1 MTVIF
6 KNKTYKSY
14 QDLLDKEYK
23 DKPITILTNGE
34 RNAKLKKGITEKAD
48 VMLAHL
54 LPHNKADMLMDR
66 KVKRTICPFAIMAQ
80 CHEACL
86 NTAGR
91 GGIIKKG
98 ETTNTI
104 EIARLRRTLLFLDDR
119 EKFLAQLHKEITAFV
134 IRCKKNDKKPCIR
147 LNGTSDIQYEHELYQ
162 GKNMFEHFPEVQ
174 FYDYTK
180 IPTRKV
186 DNIPNYHLTWSYS
199 EANDKYARMFD
210 KVPNNKAVV
219 FRDKELPS
227 MFKGLKVIDGDKTD
241 MRFLDELNVVV
252 GLKAKGKARKDYT
265 GFVIDVIQI
274 A

>member
-1 MTVIF
+1 MKMIL
-6 KNKTYKSY
+6 KNKTYDSC

-34 RNAKLKKGITEKAD
+34 RNAKLVKGITKKAD
-48 VMLAHL
+48 VMIAHL
-54 LPHNKADMLMDR
+54 LPHNRADVLMER
-66 KVKRTICPFAIMAQ
+66 KVKRTLCAFAIKAQ
-80 CHEACL
+80 CHVACL

-134 IRCKKNDKKPCIR
+134 IRCKKNDKKPCVR
-147 LNGTSDIQYEHELYQ
+147 LNGTSDIQYEYELHE

-186 DNIPNYHLTWSYS
+186 EHIPNYHLTWSYS
-199 EANDKYARMFD
+199 EANDKYARLFD

-219 FRDKELPS
+219 FRDKDLPK
-227 MFKGLKVIDGDKTD
+227 MFRGLKVIDGDKTD
-241 MRFLDELNVVV
+241 MRFLDESNIVV

-265 GFVIDVIQI
+265 GFVIDAVQLV
-274 A
+274 

>member
-1 MTVIF
+1 MKMIL
-6 KNKTYKSY
+6 KNKTYPSC

-34 RNAKLKKGITEKAD
+34 RNAKLVKGITKKAD
-48 VMLAHL
+48 VMILHF
-54 LPHNKADMLMDR
+54 LPHNRADVLMDR
-66 KVKRTICPFAIMAQ
+66 KVKRTMCPFAIMAQ

-104 EIARLRRTLLFLDDR
+104 EIARLRRTLLFLDER

-134 IRCKKNDKKPCIR
+134 IRCKKNDKKPCVR
-147 LNGTSDIQYEHELYQ
+147 LNGTSDIQWEYELHE

-199 EANDKYARMFD
+199 EANEKYAKMFD

-219 FRDKELPS
+219 FRDKDLPK
-227 MFKGLKVIDGDKTD
+227 MFRGLKVIDGDKTD
-241 MRFLDELNVVV
+241 MRFLDESNIVV

-265 GFVIDVIQI
+265 GFVIDAVQI
-274 A
+274 I

>member
-1 MTVIF
+1 MKMIL
-6 KNKTYKSY
+6 KNKTYPSC

-34 RNAKLKKGITEKAD
+34 RNAKLVKGITKKAD
-48 VMLAHL
+48 VMILHF
-54 LPHNKADMLMDR
+54 LPHNRADVLMDR
-66 KVKRTICPFAIMAQ
+66 KVKRTMCPFAIMAQ

-104 EIARLRRTLLFLDDR
+104 EIARLRRTLLFLDER

-134 IRCKKNDKKPCIR
+134 IRCKKNDKKPCVR
-147 LNGTSDIQYEHELYQ
+147 LNGTSDIQWEYELHE

-199 EANDKYARMFD
+199 EANEKYAKMFD

-219 FRDKELPS
+219 FRDKDLPK
-227 MFKGLKVIDGDKTD
+227 MFRGLKVIDGDKTD
-241 MRFLDELNVVV
+241 MRFLDESNIVV

-265 GFVIDVIQI
+265 GFVIDAVQLI
-274 A
+274 

>member
-1 MTVIF
+1 MKMIL
-6 KNKTYKSY
+6 KNKTYDSC

-34 RNAKLKKGITEKAD
+34 RNAKLVKGITKKAD
-48 VMLAHL
+48 VMIAHL
-54 LPHNKADMLMDR
+54 LPHNRADVLMDR
-66 KVKRTICPFAIMAQ
+66 KVKRTMCPFAIMAQ

-104 EIARLRRTLLFLDDR
+104 EIARLRRTLLFLDER
-119 EKFLAQLHKEITAFV
+119 EKFLTQLHKEITAFV
-134 IRCKKNDKKPCIR
+134 IRCKKNDKKPCVR
-147 LNGTSDIQYEHELYQ
+147 LNGTSDIQWEYELHE

-199 EANDKYARMFD
+199 EANEKYAKLFD

-241 MRFLDELNVVV
+241 MRFLDKPNRVV

-265 GFVIDVIQI
+265 GFVIDAIQLV
-274 A
+274 